1 LPCADERG
9 CGEDGKRTN
18 DEMKEELDQISKLSE
33 FQLVEYF
40 QDGVVAR
47 ATGSNFDN
55 QLYTAVRAKLIGDKA
70 LEKLLP
76 EWIKTKRTIDQFWT
90 FIKGRFSTYQE
101 RRDFLWSEFAPVLN
115 YLEKN
120 TASPLVESIVFDE
133 AHIHSQWQKA
143 LERKQIEP
151 EGAITAARTLIESIL
166 KHILDEQD
174 IEYNDAAELPELYR
188 EVAKSLNLAPE
199 NHQEQIFKQILGGV
213 SGIVSGLGALRN
225 KLGDA
230 HGKSKKSIK
239 PSERHS
245 ELAVN
250 LAGSMAIFLLKT
262 FKETKAI
269 KN

>member
-1 LPCADERG
+1 MR
-9 CGEDGKRTN
+9 
-18 DEMKEELDQISKLSE
+18 EELEHIDKLNE

-47 ATGSNFDN
+47 ATGDNFDDE
-55 QLYTAVRAKLIGDKA
+55 LYKLIRNK
-70 LEKLLP
+70 LLQNKSIEKLLP
-76 EWIKTKRTIDQFWT
+76 DWLKTKRTVDQFWT

-101 RRDFLWSEFAPVLN
+101 RREFLWNEFAPVLN
-115 YLEKN
+115 YLETKS
-120 TASPLVESIVFDE
+120 TSPLEESIVFDE
-133 AHIHSQWQKA
+133 AHIHTQWQKA
-143 LERKQIEP
+143 LERKQTEP
-151 EGAITAARTLIESIL
+151 EGAITSARTLIESIL
-166 KHILDEQD
+166 KYILDEQE
-174 IEYNDAAELPELYR
+174 IKYNDGAELPDLYK

-199 NHQEQIFKQILGGV
+199 QHQEQIFKQILGGA

-250 LAGSMAIFLLKT
+250 LAGTMAIFLFKT
-262 FKETKAI
+262 YKEK
-269 KN
+269 KDKQ

>member
-1 LPCADERG
+1 MQEILE
-9 CGEDGKRTN
+9 
-18 DEMKEELDQISKLSE
+18 QIEKFNE
-33 FQLVEYF
+33 YQLVEYF

-47 ATGSNFDN
+47 ATGSDFEN
-55 QLYTAVRAKLIGDKA
+55 QLYKTVRTRLIGNKS

-76 EWIKTKRTIDQFWT
+76 EWVKTKRTIDQFWT

-101 RRDFLWSEFAPVLN
+101 RREFLWNEFSPILN
-115 YLEKN
+115 YLEKKS
-120 TASPLVESIVFDE
+120 TSPLEESIVFDE
-133 AHIHSQWQKA
+133 AHIHTQWQIA
-143 LERKQIEP
+143 LDRKQTEP
-151 EGAITAARTLIESIL
+151 EGAITSARTLIESIL

-174 IEYNDAAELPELYR
+174 IEYNDTAELPELYK

-199 NHQEQIFKQILGGV
+199 NHQEQIFKQILGGA

-230 HGKSKKSIK
+230 HGKSKKSVK

-250 LAGSMAIFLLKT
+250 LAGSMATFLFKT
-262 FKETKAI
+262 YEETK
-269 KN
+269 N